1 MRNRLFAGILMLS
14 VSGGVAVQA
23 DEAPMTAVGATQN
36 IEYLQRWYA
45 RATDLIGTNDPSNI
59 EEGRAIYHRIFTPDV
74 RISASDPKA
83 GREFAAH
90 GPDQWVDVV
99 AGALAV
105 FDSTQHLLGTQIVE
119 LESLPDGEGNG
130 GRASMA
136 SYLQAWHHDPD
147 RVIDIFL
154 GTYHSKVRY
163 AEGIGWQIYDMRLEK
178 VAGEVIDKRP

>member
-1 MRNRLFAGILMLS
+1 MKNWLFTGMLMLS
-14 VSGGVAVQA
+14 VEGAVTVQA
-23 DEAPMTAVGATQN
+23 DETPMTTTGATQD

-45 RATDLIGTNDPSNI
+45 RATDLIGTNDPANI
-59 EEGRAIYHRIFTPDV
+59 EEGRKIYHRVFTPDV
-74 RISASDPKA
+74 SIYASDPQA
-83 GREFAAH
+83 NRELTAQ

-154 GTYHSKVRY
+154 GTYYSKVRY

>member
-1 MRNRLFAGILMLS
+1 MKNWLFAGILMLS
-14 VSGGVAVQA
+14 VGEGVAVRA
-23 DEAPMTAVGATQN
+23 DEQPITAVGAIQN

-45 RATDLIGTNDPSNI
+45 RATDLIGTNDPENI

-74 RISASDPKA
+74 RISASDPEA
-83 GREFAAH
+83 DRDFVAQ

-119 LESLPDGEGNG
+119 LESLPDAEGNG
-130 GRASMA
+130 GLASMA

-147 RVIDIFL
+147 RVIVIFL
-154 GTYHSKVRY
+154 GTYYSKVRY
-163 AEGIGWQIYDMRLEK
+163 TQGIGWQIYDMGLEK
-178 VAGEVIDKRP
+178 VAGEVINKSP

>member
-1 MRNRLFAGILMLS
+1 MRNWLFAGILMLS
-14 VSGGVAVQA
+14 ASGEVAVQA
-23 DEAPMTAVGATQN
+23 DETPMTAVGATQN

-45 RATDLIGTNDPSNI
+45 RATDLIGTNDPANI

-74 RISASDPKA
+74 RISASDPQA
-83 GREFAAH
+83 GREFAAQ

-119 LESLPDGEGNG
+119 LESLPDAEGNG
-130 GRASMA
+130 GQARMA

-154 GTYHSKVRY
+154 GTYYSKVRY
-163 AEGIGWQIYDMRLEK
+163 AKGIGWQIYDMRLEK

>member
-1 MRNRLFAGILMLS
+1 MKNWLAVGILVLS
-14 VSGGVAVQA
+14 VSKGMAVHA
-23 DEAPMTAVGATQN
+23 DEAAMTTVGATQD

-59 EEGRAIYHRIFTPDV
+59 EQGRAIYHRIFTPDV
-74 RISASDPKA
+74 RITASDPEA
-83 GREFAAH
+83 DREFVAQ
-90 GPDQWVDVV
+90 GPDQWVEVV

-119 LESLPDGEGNG
+119 LESLPDAEGNG
-130 GRASMA
+130 GQATMA

-154 GTYHSKVRY
+154 GTYYSKVRY
-163 AEGIGWQIYDMRLEK
+163 TDGNGWQIYDMRLEK
-178 VAGEVIDKRP
+178 VAGEVIDKRQ

>member
-1 MRNRLFAGILMLS
+1 MKNWLFTGILMLS
-14 VSGGVAVQA
+14 GGGAVAVQA
-23 DEAPMTAVGATQN
+23 DETPMTTVSATQN

-45 RATDLIGTNDPSNI
+45 RATDLIGTNDLANI

-74 RISASDPKA
+74 RISGSDPGA
-83 GREFAAH
+83 YREFAAQ

-99 AGALAV
+99 ADALAV

-119 LESLPDGEGNG
+119 LESLPDAEGNG
-130 GRASMA
+130 GLASMA

-154 GTYHSKVRY
+154 GTYYSKVRY
-163 AEGIGWQIYDMRLEK
+163 ANGIGWQIYDMRLEK

>member
-1 MRNRLFAGILMLS
+1 MRNWLFAGILMLS
-14 VSGGVAVQA
+14 VSGGVTVQA
-23 DEAPMTAVGATQN
+23 DETPMTAVGATQN

-45 RATDLIGTNDPSNI
+45 RATDLIGTNDPANI

-74 RISASDPKA
+74 RISASDPQA
-83 GREFAAH
+83 GREFAAQ

-119 LESLPDGEGNG
+119 LESLPDAEGNG
-130 GRASMA
+130 GQASMA

-154 GTYHSKVRY
+154 GTYYSKVRY
-163 AEGIGWQIYDMRLEK
+163 TEGVGWQIYDMRLEK
-178 VAGEVIDKRP
+178 VAGEVIDKRQ

>member
-1 MRNRLFAGILMLS
+1 MKNWLFAGILMLS
-14 VSGGVAVQA
+14 VGEGVAVQA
-23 DEAPMTAVGATQN
+23 DEAPMTTVEATLD

-45 RATDLIGTNDPSNI
+45 RATDLIGTNDAANI
-59 EEGRAIYHRIFTPDV
+59 EEGRKIYHRIFTLDAH
-74 RISASDPKA
+74 ISASDPEA
-83 GREFAAH
+83 NRELTAQ

-119 LESLPDGEGNG
+119 LESLPDAEGNG
-130 GRASMA
+130 GQASVA

-154 GTYHSKVRY
+154 GTYYSKVRY
-163 AEGIGWQIYDMRLEK
+163 NHGIGWQIYDMRLEK
-178 VAGEVIDKRP
+178 VAGEVIDKRA

>member
-1 MRNRLFAGILMLS
+1 MKNWLFKGILILS
-14 VSGGVAVQA
+14 AGGAVALQA
-23 DEAPMTAVGATQN
+23 DETPMTTVGATHN

-74 RISASDPKA
+74 RISASDPGA
-83 GREFAAH
+83 NREFAAQ

-99 AGALAV
+99 AGALAE

-119 LESLPDGEGNG
+119 LESLPDAEGNG
-130 GRASMA
+130 GQASMA

-154 GTYHSKVRY
+154 GTYYSKVRY
-163 AEGIGWQIYDMRLEK
+163 TGSNGWQIYDMRLEK
-178 VAGEVIDKRP
+178 VAGEVIDKRQ